1 MHYYPVSVAFTTEC
15 ATNNQGEMHMK
26 QRSIRVRLL
35 AFGAVAVLGLAA
47 CGGGND
53 AADEAATD
61 DATEETVAEEV
72 VTGVGN
78 DCTAGKTLVEGKLTI
93 GTGNPA
99 YEPWVVGDAP
109 ESKEGFEAAVAYG
122 VAAEMGF
129 SDENVVWVRTG
140 FDEAIQ
146 PGAKNFDF
154 NLQQFSITEERKANV
169 TFSDPYYSTNQALVG
184 FADSPVAAATKVS
197 ELKDLKFGA
206 QAGTTSLDFITKVIQ
221 PTTEPFI
228 YDDNAAAKAAMEAKQ
243 IDAIVLDLPTAL
255 YVSAV
260 EIEGSKVIGQF
271 PLSDQVGADNFGMV
285 FDLNNPL
292 VDCVNEALSRMRDL
306 TYELIS
312 IEETWLSGYTGAPV
326 ISLD

>member
-1 MHYYPVSVAFTTEC
+1 
-15 ATNNQGEMHMK
+15 MK
-26 QRSIRVRLL
+26 QRTNRVRLIAL
-35 AFGAVAVLGLAA
+35 GAVAVLGLAA
-47 CGGGND
+47 CGGD
-53 AADEAATD
+53 SASD
-61 DATEETVAEEV
+61 DTASEATEETVAEEV
-72 VTGVGN
+72 VTGIGN
-78 DCTAGKTLVEGKLTI
+78 DCTAGKTLAEGKLTI
-93 GTGNPA
+93 ATGNPA
-99 YEPWVVGDAP
+99 YEPWVVGDKP

-154 NLQQFSITEERKANV
+154 NLQQFSITEERKATV
-169 TFSDPYYSTNQALVG
+169 SFSEPYYSTNQALVG
-184 FADSPVAAATKVS
+184 FADSPAANFTKVS
-197 ELKDLKFGA
+197 EMKDLKFGA

-221 PTTEPFI
+221 PTTEPFV
-228 YDDNAAAKAAMEAKQ
+228 YDDNAAAKAALEAKQ
-243 IDAIVLDLPTAL
+243 IDAIVVDLPTAF
-255 YVSAV
+255 YISAV

-271 PLSDQVGADNFGMV
+271 PLSDQVAADNFGMV

-292 VDCVNEALSRMRDL
+292 VECVNEALSRMRDL
-306 TYELIS
+306 TYELVS